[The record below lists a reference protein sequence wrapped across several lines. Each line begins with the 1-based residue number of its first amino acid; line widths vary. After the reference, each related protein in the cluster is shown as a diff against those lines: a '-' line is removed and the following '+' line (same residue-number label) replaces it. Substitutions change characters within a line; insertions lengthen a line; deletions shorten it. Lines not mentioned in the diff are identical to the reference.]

1 MKDKENMDM
10 SFYYSKDE
18 REFPL
23 SQYKIIRSPIINK
36 GAFNDSNGVDT
47 VKPGTLLGYTDKN
60 GHWYFEDIKHIH
72 LANFL
77 DQNDIHWN
85 LMARTG
91 LETLF
96 IPKNVAEIAKNQ
108 NKYKLF
114 LSYKGFQ
121 DFFNY
126 QIDEC
131 YFILQNGENDI
142 AINLSKE
149 WQIFLKEFREIHEVD
164 HPLDI

>member
-60 GHWYFEDIKHIH
+60 GHWYFEDIKYTH
-72 LANFL
+72 LAQFL
-77 DQNDIHWN
+77 DQNNIHWN

-96 IPKNVAEIAKNQ
+96 MPRNVAEIARNQ
-108 NKYKLF
+108 NKYELF
-114 LSYKGFQ
+114 LSYEGFQ

-126 QIDEC
+126 QIDEWH
-131 YFILQNGENDI
+131 FILKNEENDI
-142 AINLSKE
+142 IINLSKE
-149 WQIFLKEFREIHEVD
+149 WNKFLEEFKQENQVD
-164 HPLDI
+164 HPLNI